1 MTCSLE
7 CRQGLVSPHKSLL
20 SRFFNRIL
28 RHVLF
33 HNGQHENL
41 MPQDHGL
48 KRIDV
53 TIKNLANDFL
63 ITGSERIILHSLESP
78 D

>member
-1 MTCSLE
+1 M
-7 CRQGLVSPHKSLL
+7 
-20 SRFFNRIL
+20 
-28 RHVLF
+28 LF
-33 HNGQHENL
+33 HNRQHENP

-53 TIKNLANDFL
+53 TIKNLANDFR
-63 ITGSERIILHSLESP
+63 IIGSEHFILHFSWSP